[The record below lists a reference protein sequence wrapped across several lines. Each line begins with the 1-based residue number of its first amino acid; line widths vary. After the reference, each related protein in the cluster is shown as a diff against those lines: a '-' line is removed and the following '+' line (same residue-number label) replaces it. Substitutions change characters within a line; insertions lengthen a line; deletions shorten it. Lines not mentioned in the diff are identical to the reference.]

1 MGTGVG
7 AFPGDD
13 ALHVKRALA
22 LGPGGEPQVV
32 FYAVSPRTPAQ
43 SSPGREK
50 PMTAEKEGVAPF
62 PGTDFSSEAVA
73 CSLRFLDSF
82 AE

>member
-1 MGTGVG
+1 MGTRVG
-7 AFPGDD
+7 AFPGED
-13 ALHVKRALA
+13 ALHVQRALV

-32 FYAVSPRTPAQ
+32 FYTVSPRTPAR
-43 SSPGREK
+43 SSGREQ
-50 PMTAEKEGVAPF
+50 PMTAEEEGVPPF